1 MRRYYRYYL
10 RTVLLV
16 LALCYYEGAGAV
28 LADRYDEQHPLV
40 IACDWDMPPGEFLDE
55 NGRPAGYVVDLMN
68 AIFKQLGVPH
78 VFEMRESVISR
89 EAFRK
94 HRADVIVAPVDV
106 LKLLG
111 GRISTSAISR
121 YHYKVLMRSNEPEI
135 KSLRDIKPSQ
145 TIVLRKGEDLAM
157 TLLEPSNLNIDQQPP
172 MEAIVGVATGRY
184 DFFVWGEEPMM
195 WRLRKL
201 HLESLRICDVSLPA
215 FDIHIGCHDQELL
228 EAIDSQFARLEKSG
242 VVDELHSKWFSFKR
256 EQDGVSPYVFYATI
270 AGMLLLLTLF

>member
-16 LALCYYEGAGAV
+16 LALCCYEGAGAV
-28 LADRYDEQHPLV
+28 LADRYNEQHPLV

-55 NGRPAGYVVDLMN
+55 NGRPAGYIVDLMN

-111 GRISTSAISR
+111 GRISTSVISR

-157 TLLEPSNLNIDQQPP
+157 TLLEPSNLNIDWPR
-172 MEAIVGVATGRY
+172 AVTT
-184 DFFVWGEEPMM
+184 
-195 WRLRKL
+195 
-201 HLESLRICDVSLPA
+201 SLSGARSL
-215 FDIHIGCHDQELL
+215 
-228 EAIDSQFARLEKSG
+228 
-242 VVDELHSKWFSFKR
+242 
-256 EQDGVSPYVFYATI
+256 
-270 AGMLLLLTLF
+270 